1 MAKPHSKTRSRVV
14 SEKIT
19 VYTIWDN
26 FSRHEQELRAAGAT
40 DAQIEELRVAAAAV
54 STEEEAYAAQA
65 GRNPAFNA
73 ASLADILLPYTSV
86 NGWVI
91 QPPSM
96 IARRWAMTAVMAVTG
111 GREPSTAIGVL
122 HSLIAGLLVLK
133 LYGEGDKSR
142 VLSIVSSDALADI
155 LPDACDAFA
164 GCPIEAIAVDY
175 MALMGMEKKTAA
187 RDQYNKILAHL
198 AATCSVALTTPA
210 LPPSSPRVT
219 RASANPGQTTRPP
232 RQPSSTPA
240 SGNPTGSTR

>member
-1 MAKPHSKTRSRVV
+1 MAKPRSKIKSRIV

-26 FSRHEQELRAAGAT
+26 FARHEQELRDAGAS
-40 DAQIEELRVAAAAV
+40 DPQIEELREAAAAV
-54 STEEEAYAAQA
+54 SKEEEAAAAQS

-73 ASLADILLPYTSV
+73 ASLADILLPYTCV

-96 IARRWAMTAVMAVTG
+96 IARRWAVTAVMAVTG
-111 GREPSTAIGVL
+111 GREPSTAMGLL
-122 HSLIAGLLVLK
+122 HSLVAGLLVLK

-164 GCPIEAIAVDY
+164 GSSIEAIALDY
-175 MALMGMEKKTAA
+175 MTLMGMQKKTAA
-187 RDQYNKILAHL
+187 REAYNLKLADL
-198 AATCSVALTTPA
+198 AAMCSAKLTTPA
-210 LPPSSPRVT
+210 LPHSSQPATPRSA
-219 RASANPGQTTRPP
+219 RAGRTTSTPRP
-232 RQPSSTPA
+232 RSSTPA
-240 SGNPTGSTR
+240 SGSQTGSTR